1 MFIFSRG
8 WLLLACLAAAPCSHA
23 NEESAM
29 PTSDT
34 SIQPAMLPPVAA
46 KHPHSIK
53 KHGDAR
59 IDNYYWLRDD
69 ERQKPEVLDYLRA
82 ENAYTEA
89 VLKPTQPL
97 REQLYQEMVARIPQQ
112 DESVPYVK
120 NGYRYQTRYEPGK
133 EYGIYSRTPLDEK
146 GQGAKEPSLML
157 DSNQRA
163 EGHEFYSLGAL
174 EVSRD
179 NRWLAVAEDF
189 LSRRQY
195 QVQFL
200 DLASGNWASD
210 KLENTS
216 GNLVWANDSK
226 TLFYVRKHPKTLLPY
241 QVYRHE
247 LGTDPA
253 KDQLVYEEKD
263 DSFYVSLYATTSED
277 FIVIALSSTTSG
289 EARLIDANV
298 PSQTPRLFL
307 PRQPDHEYSLD
318 HYRGRFYVR
327 SNKDGKNFGLY
338 ETKESPVDRWKAV
351 IAPNPDVLLESYALF
366 KDWLVLEER
375 SKGLTRLRQ
384 LNWQSGEQKE
394 IAFDDPAYVTWL
406 AYNPEPDTSALR
418 YGYSSMTT
426 PSSTYELDMDSG
438 KRSLLKQQAV
448 AGFVPAQYASERV
461 WVKARDGVEVP
472 VSLVYRKDKFKKD
485 GQNPLLIYGYGS
497 YGASMDPDF
506 STARLSLLDRGFVY
520 AIAHVRGGEEL
531 GRGWYE
537 DGKLLKKQNSFHDFI
552 DVTEA
557 LVAQGYGAR
566 DQVYAMG
573 GSAGGLLMGA
583 VINQAPQLY
592 RGVVAQV
599 PFVDVVTT
607 MLDESIPLTTG
618 EYDEWG
624 NPNQKRYYD
633 YMKAYS
639 PYDQVKAQAYPNLLV
654 TTGLH
659 DSQVQ
664 YWEPAKWVAKL
675 RELKTD
681 HNLLLLST
689 DMDAGH
695 GGKSG
700 RFKAYEDTA
709 LEFAFILELAKPKA

>member
-1 MFIFSRG
+1 MLIFSRG
-8 WLLLACLAAAPCSHA
+8 VLLLAFLTLLPSSYA
-23 NEESAM
+23 NEE
-29 PTSDT
+29 
-34 SIQPAMLPPVAA
+34 PAMLTTDHPIQPPMAT
-46 KHPHSIK
+46 KHPRTLK
-53 KHGDAR
+53 KHGDSR

-69 ERQKPEVLDYLRA
+69 QRQAPEVLEYLQA

-89 VLKPTQPL
+89 MLKPTQSL
-97 REQLYQEMVARIPQQ
+97 RDQLYQEMVARIPQQ

-133 EYGIYSRTPLDEK
+133 EYAIYSRTKLGEE
-146 GQGAKEPSLML
+146 QASLLL

-163 EGHEFYSLGAL
+163 EGHEYYALGAL
-174 EVSRD
+174 EVSRN
-179 NRWLAVAEDF
+179 NRWLAVAEDY

-195 QVQFL
+195 RIQFL
-200 DLASGNWASD
+200 DLESGKWAAD
-210 KLENTS
+210 TLENTS
-216 GNLVWANDSK
+216 GNLVWANDNK
-226 TLFYVRKHPKTLLPY
+226 TVFYVRKHPQTLLPY
-241 QVYRHE
+241 QVYRHT

-253 KDQLVYEEKD
+253 QDQLVYEEKD

-277 FIVIALSSTTSG
+277 FIVIALSSTTTG

-298 PSQTPRLFL
+298 PNQSPRLFL
-307 PRQPDHEYSLD
+307 PRQVDHEYSLD

-366 KDWLVLEER
+366 KEWLVLEER

-384 LNWQSGEQKE
+384 INWQSGDQKE

-426 PSSTYELDMDSG
+426 PASTYELDMASD
-438 KRSLLKQQAV
+438 KRTLLKQQPV
-448 AGFVPAQYASERV
+448 AGFKADQYASERL
-461 WVKARDGVEVP
+461 WVTTRDGVSVP
-472 VSLVYRKDKFKKD
+472 VSLVYRKDKFKKEQAD
-485 GQNPLLIYGYGS
+485 APKNPLLVYGYGS

-506 STARLSLLDRGFVY
+506 SSSRLSLLDRGFVY
-520 AIAHVRGGEEL
+520 AIAHIRGGEEL
-531 GRGWYE
+531 GRHWYE
-537 DGKLLKKQNSFHDFI
+537 DGKLLKKQNTFNDFI
-552 DVTEA
+552 DVTKA
-557 LVAQGYGAR
+557 LVEQGYGAR

-633 YMKAYS
+633 YM
-639 PYDQVKAQAYPNLLV
+639 
-654 TTGLH
+654 
-659 DSQVQ
+659 
-664 YWEPAKWVAKL
+664 
-675 RELKTD
+675 
-681 HNLLLLST
+681 
-689 DMDAGH
+689 
-695 GGKSG
+695 
-700 RFKAYEDTA
+700 
-709 LEFAFILELAKPKA
+709 